1 MSTSST
7 SGAAEPP
14 GRAEAS
20 GTGRQLPLPRWD
32 NSWRVLTDGTV
43 RGGSTVPPPRRVLL
57 HIVVSAL
64 VVLMIVVVAGL
75 SATRHAA
82 EDEGLRD
89 AAARTDLLAVN
100 VVVPA
105 LEADLWSPR
114 QWRRDEATNRLRRAL
129 ILAAGSEEVASIK
142 VWDPDG
148 TILCSDDRSL
158 IGRRYDLPASTRVDL
173 SDPRSRSAVTDLAR
187 PEHANL
193 RRWGRLLEVYR
204 PVVGPEN
211 RTVLVETYSTYDSV
225 EKRTNELWRGFAAL
239 TALSLVALLAL
250 LLPLIWRIVRR
261 ARSEREELLQ
271 RSVDAS
277 LDERRR
283 IAGDLHDGV
292 IQVLAAATVS
302 MDDLA
307 CRARGHGAADVD
319 DDLRTLATEVRGTVH
334 EQRALLVDL
343 YPPSLAEEGLRRAL
357 EHLAEPLRADG
368 VDATVDI
375 KDSAAAALDL
385 PRQELAHRI
394 VQEVLRNVAAHAR
407 ASAAWVRLWQ
417 EHDRVLVEVSDNGVG
432 FDPDRAI
439 DPATGHIGTR
449 VVIDL
454 ARDAGA
460 RLALRTAPGAGT
472 AWLLEFDLTSP
483 RTPRSAGHGGRRG
496 WRGWRGWPAAQP
508 GGLS

>member
-1 MSTSST
+1 
-7 SGAAEPP
+7 
-14 GRAEAS
+14 
-20 GTGRQLPLPRWD
+20 
-32 NSWRVLTDGTV
+32 
-43 RGGSTVPPPRRVLL
+43 
-57 HIVVSAL
+57 
-64 VVLMIVVVAGL
+64 
-75 SATRHAA
+75 
-82 EDEGLRD
+82 
-89 AAARTDLLAVN
+89 TDLLAVN

-114 QWRRDEATNRLRRAL
+114 QWRRDRATNRLHRAL

-158 IGRRYDLPASTRVDL
+158 IGRRYDLPADLQVDL
-173 SDPRSRSAVTDLAR
+173 GDPRGRSAVTDLTR

-193 RRWGRLLEVYR
+193 RRWDRLLEVYR

-211 RTVLVETYSTYDSV
+211 RTVLVEAYSTYDSV
-225 EKRTNELWRGFAAL
+225 EKRTDELWRGFAAL
-239 TALSLVALLAL
+239 ITLSLVALLTL
-250 LLPLIWRIVRR
+250 LLPLVWRIVRR

-283 IAGDLHDGV
+283 FAGDLHDGV

-307 CRARGHGAADVD
+307 RRARSHGAADVG
-319 DDLRTLATEVRGTVH
+319 DDLRTLSTEVRGTVH
-334 EQRALLVDL
+334 EQRSLLVDL
-343 YPPSLAEEGLRRAL
+343 YPPSIAEEGLQRAL

-368 VDATVDI
+368 VEVAVDVEL
-375 KDSAAAALDL
+375 SAGSALDL

-394 VQEVLRNVAAHAR
+394 VHEALRNVAAHAQ
-407 ASAAWVRLWQ
+407 AAAARVQIWQ
-417 EHDRVLVEVSDNGVG
+417 EYDRVLVEVSDDGVG
-432 FDPDRAI
+432 FDADRLV

-449 VVIDL
+449 VIVDL

-472 AWLLEFDLTSP
+472 TWLLEFHLSGA
-483 RTPRSAGHGGRRG
+483 RMPRSAGRDD
-496 WRGWRGWPAAQP
+496 WRGAPAAQA

>member
-7 SGAAEPP
+7 SGPAESP
-14 GRAEAS
+14 GGADPS
-20 GTGRQLPLPRWD
+20 GLDSRLPLAQRD
-32 NSWRVLTDGTV
+32 DTWRVLTDSAARAGL
-43 RGGSTVPPPRRVLL
+43 TVPPPRRVLL
-57 HIVVSAL
+57 QIVVSAL
-64 VVLMIVVVAGL
+64 IVLVVVVVAGL
-75 SATRHAA
+75 SATRRAA
-82 EDEGLRD
+82 EDEGLLD
-89 AAARTDLLAVN
+89 ATSRTDLLAVN

-105 LEADLWSPR
+105 LEPDLWATQ
-114 QWRRDEATNRLRRAL
+114 QWRRDKATNRLRRAL
-129 ILAAGSEEVASIK
+129 ILAAGSEEVVSIK

-158 IGRRYDLPASTRVDL
+158 IGRRYELPANTRVDL
-173 SDPRSRSAVTDLAR
+173 DDPRARSAVTDLSR

-193 RRWGRLLEVYR
+193 RRWDRLLEVYR

-211 RTVLVETYSTYDSV
+211 RTVLVETYSTYESV
-225 EKRTNELWRGFAAL
+225 DERTDELWRGFAAL
-239 TALSLVALLAL
+239 ITLSLVALLAL
-250 LLPLIWRIVRR
+250 LLPLVWRIVRR

-302 MDDLA
+302 MDDLEH
-307 CRARGHGAADVD
+307 RARGHGAADVG

-334 EQRALLVDL
+334 EQRSLLVDL
-343 YPPSLAEEGLRRAL
+343 YPPSLADEGLCRAL
-357 EHLAEPLRADG
+357 EHLAETVRADG
-368 VDATVDI
+368 VDVTVDVE
-375 KDSAAAALDL
+375 AAAGAALDL
-385 PRQELAHRI
+385 PRQELVHRI
-394 VQEVLRNVAAHAR
+394 VHEALRNVAAHAQ
-407 ASAAWVRLWQ
+407 AATARVRLWQ
-417 EHDRVLVEVSDNGVG
+417 EDGRVLVEVSDDGVG
-432 FDPDRAI
+432 FDADRVV

-449 VVIDL
+449 VIVDL

-472 AWLLEFDLTSP
+472 AWLLELDPSTA
-483 RTPRSAGHGGRRG
+483 RTPWWSLGWSS
-496 WRGWRGWPAAQP
+496 WRGTSTAQA